1 MVGDF
6 ILDPLKSTGT
16 VRTIDQM
23 IKLLDYVQSEET
35 VCCSVTSEIY
45 VIRNKRG
52 KLNGQVGG
60 GHVVI

>member
-6 ILDPLKSTGT
+6 ILDPLKGTGT
-16 VRTIDQM
+16 IRTIDQV

-52 KLNGQVGG
+52 KLNG
-60 GHVVI
+60 